1 MLKPVILVLEIR
13 LRQAWRSAR
22 SVGGLW
28 LIGLPLAVVFY
39 LSLLSS
45 LVRQPVEI
53 ITTFGLLPPLLIHL
67 RRRDLFFLKKQGF
80 PLRLV
85 LFTEYAL
92 LSLLLVVP
100 VASLSGHYPAAGFCL
115 AGSLAIPFLP
125 QWNRLPGSARPWALP
140 FVPYLAFEWRSALR
154 RYRWLFL
161 LFYLPGLGLATYTG
175 APLLSV
181 VLFAAMLPDVYSD
194 CEPKELMEPFFS
206 RPGGLWRKLGLHA
219 ALLLSGLMPLAI
231 IFFIFSPEA
240 WYLMPLALLA
250 ALLYQAFAILYKYA
264 HYFPGR
270 RKVHNGITA
279 GLFALG
285 LIVPFLAPA
294 CLVYLAVLY
303 RKAKNKVEWLGCWS
317 VILLYCS
324 GPAAI

>member
-1 MLKPVILVLEIR
+1 MLKPVTLVLEIR

-39 LSLLSS
+39 LSLLST
-45 LVRQPVEI
+45 LARQPVEI
-53 ITTFGLLPPLLIHL
+53 ITALGLLPPLLIHF
-67 RRRDLFFLKKQGF
+67 RRNDLFFLEKQGF

-100 VASLSGHYPAAGFCL
+100 VALLSGHYSSIGYCL
-115 AGSLAIPFLP
+115 AGALAIAFLP
-125 QWNRLPGSARPWALP
+125 QRGRRGSGARPWGLS
-140 FVPYLAFEWRSALR
+140 FVPQQAFEWRSAIR
-154 RYRWLFL
+154 RYGWLFL

-219 ALLLSGLMPLAI
+219 GLLLAGLMPLAML
-231 IFFIFSPEA
+231 FFIFSPEV

-264 HYFPGR
+264 YYYPGR

-285 LIVPFLAPA
+285 LIIPFLAPA
-294 CLVYLAVLY
+294 CLVYLAVLF
-303 RKAKNKVEWLGCWS
+303 RKAKNTVE
-317 VILLYCS
+317 LLN
-324 GPAAI
+324 G